1 MSAGQV
7 RLREIQKVYSE
18 WCVQAAEIILAARV
32 DHPRPTGTPQQ
43 TSASFNL
50 KVPELFNVRN
60 EAVARA
66 EFFQLRTQR
75 PAFEKYRLRQDNTGA
90 VFFYHQLFDR

>member
-1 MSAGQV
+1 MGGKWGFHLSRDAAS
-7 RLREIQKVYSE
+7 RLS
-18 WCVQAAEIILAARV
+18 C
-32 DHPRPTGTPQQ
+32 PGTPHQSDQ
-43 TSASFNL
+43 KNPGGRFLLHFSAAWE
-50 KVPELFNVRN
+50 VPELFNVRN

-75 PAFEKYRLRQDNTGA
+75 PAFEKYRLRQDNAGA